1 MSNAVLVQE
10 WIEGVEYAVDT
21 VSRDG
26 EHKVTAMWKYDK
38 RPVNGGPFV
47 YFCTE
52 LEGFRVYD
60 YPASTKY
67 CVCTHYLTSSIYFC
81 RQTAPWLERWTLIL
95 KVYCE
100 I

>member
-26 EHKVTAMWKYDK
+26 EHKVTAMWRYDK

-52 LEGFRVYD
+52 LEGFRVFNYVSFGIGLCM
-60 YPASTKY
+60 YP
-67 CVCTHYLTSSIYFC
+67 LSSFYISVK
-81 RQTAPWLERWTLIL
+81 RLQRWNSGL
-95 KVYCE
+95 KN
-100 I
+100 

>member
-60 YPASTKY
+60 YPRQNIMFVLTI
-67 CVCTHYLTSSIYFC
+67 LTSSKYFC

-95 KVYCE
+95 KLYCE

>member
-1 MSNAVLVQE
+1 MLILFCSGSVSNAVLVQE

-26 EHKVTAMWKYDK
+26 EHKVTAMWRYDK

-52 LEGFRVYD
+52 LEGFRVTIAVQFTVDILCSGAYL
-60 YPASTKY
+60 S
-67 CVCTHYLTSSIYFC
+67 VCM
-81 RQTAPWLERWTLIL
+81 
-95 KVYCE
+95 
-100 I
+100 